1 MRKTKEFTIES
12 KNRDN
17 GKRFRI
23 TEMSAVAQEKW
34 ATKAIVAIA
43 NSGVD
48 LPFDNLQGIEGLSK
62 VIATSGLKALFN
74 VKYELAEPLYDELL
88 NCCEYLGKQGE
99 NISRPLSSATAEEVI
114 EEVSTLFT
122 LRYEVWKLHT
132 DFFTQ
137 EKV

>member
-1 MRKTKEFTIES
+1 MRKTKEFTIETQ
-12 KNRDN
+12 NRDN

-48 LPFDNLQGIEGLSK
+48 LPFDNLQGVEGLSK
-62 VIATSGLKALFN
+62 LLATSGIKALMN
-74 VKYELAEPLYDELL
+74 VKYELAQPLYDELL

-99 NISRPLSSATAEEVI
+99 NISRPLSNATAEEVI
-114 EEVSTLFT
+114 EEVTTLFT
-122 LRYEVWKLHT
+122 LRLEVWKLHT
-132 DFFTQ
+132 DFFIA
-137 EKV
+137 EKP